1 MRGGRTST
9 TRPKGSG
16 ASIHGSAGP
25 AKGAGDKFTDAN
37 QPPADH
43 KVAGKEGRALYLA
56 KLQQRQDLA
65 LEVIDNALAQS
76 RGAEDVQ
83 MIAVGTRTAF
93 GVLEALHGRATQ
105 AVTGEDGGPLT
116 VVIRRMADDATD

>member
-1 MRGGRTST
+1 M
-9 TRPKGSG
+9 
-16 ASIHGSAGP
+16 
-25 AKGAGDKFTDAN
+25 
-37 QPPADH
+37 
-43 KVAGKEGRALYLA
+43 
-56 KLQQRQDLA
+56 A

-116 VVIRRMADDATD
+116 VVIRRLADDATD